1 MNGMSAPAP
10 SLLIGVGNEF
20 RNDDA
25 LGILVAREIR
35 RRNIPG
41 VAVVERSGEGTA
53 LMESWAGAALII
65 IVDAIFPA
73 KSPGEIHR
81 LDAVQEEIPRGFFH
95 YSSHTFGVA
104 EAVAMAKQLGTLP
117 PKMILYGI
125 EGKEFGEGVG
135 LSDQVLRSIP
145 ALIAMIEEDLHALH
159 AV

>member
-1 MNGMSAPAP
+1 MNGMPPPAP

-53 LMESWAGAALII
+53 LMEAWASAAQII

-117 PKMILYGI
+117 ARLILYGI

-159 AV
+159 AA

>member
-1 MNGMSAPAP
+1 MNGVSASAP

-35 RRNIPG
+35 RRHIPG

-53 LMESWAGAALII
+53 LMDTWGGAALII

-104 EAVAMAKQLGTLP
+104 EAVAMARQLGSLP
-117 PKMILYGI
+117 QKLILYGI

-135 LSDQVLRSIP
+135 LSDPVLRSIP